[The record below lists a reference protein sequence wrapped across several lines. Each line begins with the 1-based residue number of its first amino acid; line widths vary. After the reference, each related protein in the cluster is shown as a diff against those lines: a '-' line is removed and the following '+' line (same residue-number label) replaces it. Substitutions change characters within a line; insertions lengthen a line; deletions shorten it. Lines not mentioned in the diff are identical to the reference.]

1 MWGSE
6 EGDYYKNLVDKIT
19 EQSVSSSR
27 IEAVEEAM
35 ATINEIN
42 DQLRPLLIQY
52 RDSTRYGEYDFD
64 RLRGSASLRKINELY
79 DRLAEAKSV
88 INAAASAEAIEM
100 DMPDTVESGVT
111 DSYRNALRDAMA
123 YDKGMDEIKFAKE
136 HMSARSRHI
145 AVEVPGEDCSNE
157 WCEPVTDE

>member
-1 MWGSE
+1 
-6 EGDYYKNLVDKIT
+6 
-19 EQSVSSSR
+19 
-27 IEAVEEAM
+27 M

-88 INAAASAEAIEM
+88 INAAAPLRILRWICLIRWR
-100 DMPDTVESGVT
+100 VESRIPTVT
-111 DSYRNALRDAMA
+111 L
-123 YDKGMDEIKFAKE
+123 
-136 HMSARSRHI
+136 
-145 AVEVPGEDCSNE
+145 
-157 WCEPVTDE
+157 